1 MIKEAIDRIL
11 ELAAPNQIDA
21 LGFTYVDKRMH
32 RLESEVRAADI
43 ELKTLDSLVDY
54 IKDFQENLKEI
65 PYMVH
70 VVSPTR
76 VEMISALDSDRMRE
90 TLVVVNAETPKIP
103 FGTYIDN
110 EQMLI
115 AVQSMFV
122 DDDDTDKA
130 LLLKFA
136 GTTTTGSVKEYG
148 DDGVTQK
155 ATIKVGVASKTEA
168 IVPSPCALRPYR
180 TFIEIEQPL
189 SEFIFR
195 MRQGRGDDIESALF
209 EADGGAWKN
218 EARKRIKDY
227 LTEQLEGTGV
237 TVIA

>member
-1 MIKEAIDRIL
+1 
-11 ELAAPNQIDA
+11 
-21 LGFTYVDKRMH
+21 
-32 RLESEVRAADI
+32 
-43 ELKTLDSLVDY
+43 
-54 IKDFQENLKEI
+54 
-65 PYMVH
+65 MVH